1 MEWYRNLKN
10 RVKVESVLWFSI
22 LLCNIKSRF
31 QHDYLIM
38 LCKSFSISHLKNSHI
53 LINKELVEQVATG
66 ENKKRHPFLQ
76 HKEGL
81 CFSCWFNCDFVC
93 FVITITYLVSGLTYI
108 LKYHLTVRA
117 EILLKVALNI
127 ITLTPWVS
135 FLFYFS
141 ILIHCS

>member
-66 ENKKRHPFLQ
+66 ENKKRHPFL
-76 HKEGL
+76 
-81 CFSCWFNCDFVC
+81 
-93 FVITITYLVSGLTYI
+93 
-108 LKYHLTVRA
+108 
-117 EILLKVALNI
+117 
-127 ITLTPWVS
+127 
-135 FLFYFS
+135 
-141 ILIHCS
+141 